1 MYLKKHGISCS
12 FHPAAKEI
20 RLLELQYGSKL
31 KDMFQLPPI

>member
-20 RLLELQYGSKL
+20 RLLELQYMDQS
-31 KDMFQLPPI
+31 